1 MATIVL
7 VHGAWHGG
15 WCWRD
20 VAERL
25 RVRGHGVTTP
35 TLSGL
40 GERAHLLSDRI
51 DLATCIDDIEQH
63 VRFEDLDHIVL
74 VGHSFA
80 GGVITGVADRIGG
93 RNGGRNEG
101 RIGRLIYLDAVIQR
115 LGETAMSQVP
125 ESVAAERLRLARE
138 SPGGLTMPPPP
149 ASAFG
154 VFDPGQAAWVED
166 RLTPH
171 PIKTYLSALQ
181 LRGPVGN
188 GLPAAYVVCTDPVYP
203 GLAEAHARAGQTGW
217 PIHEL
222 RAGHDAM
229 VIAPAATAELID
241 AIAAG

>member
-7 VHGAWHGG
+7 VHGAFHGG

-25 RVRGHGVTTP
+25 RARGHRVTTP

-40 GERAHLLSDRI
+40 GERVHLLSDRI
-51 DLATCIDDIEQH
+51 DLGTCVADIEQH
-63 VRFEDLDHIVL
+63 IRFEDLDDIVL

-80 GGVITGVADRIGG
+80 GAVITGMADRIGE
-93 RNGGRNEG
+93 RNGG
-101 RIGRLIYLDAVIQR
+101 RIGRLIYLDAVMLR
-115 LGETAMSQVP
+115 PGETAMSQVP
-125 ESVAAERLRLARE
+125 EPVAAERLRLARE

-154 VFDPGQAAWVED
+154 VFDPGQAAWVES

-188 GLPAAYVVCTDPVYP
+188 GLPADYIVCTDPVYQ
-203 GLAEAHARAGQTGW
+203 GLAGAHARAGQIGW
-217 PIHEL
+217 PIHDL

-229 VIAPAATAELID
+229 VTAPAATAELIA
-241 AIAAG
+241 AIAAN